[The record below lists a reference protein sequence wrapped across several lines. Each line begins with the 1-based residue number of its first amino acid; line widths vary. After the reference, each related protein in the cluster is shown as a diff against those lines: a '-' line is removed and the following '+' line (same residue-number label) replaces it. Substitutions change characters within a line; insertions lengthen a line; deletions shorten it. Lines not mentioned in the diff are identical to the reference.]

1 MRFVD
6 RYNPFF
12 HVAQSPDPT
21 RAAAFV
27 AEIKAVVAAD
37 SMVAN
42 NPQSVEAAL
51 RQAAADKA
59 GTGEQWLVRLV
70 GSSAELFAAE
80 MEVMRPDA
88 RSLAA

>member
-12 HVAQSPDPT
+12 HVAQS
-21 RAAAFV
+21 
-27 AEIKAVVAAD
+27 
-37 SMVAN
+37 
-42 NPQSVEAAL
+42 VEAAL
-51 RQAAADKA
+51 WQAAADKA
-59 GTGEQWLVRLV
+59 GTGKQWLVRLV